1 MNIRATCLLTTL
13 LLLPAAGFSA
23 EQAYTWTDEN
33 GTRHFSEEPP
43 FDETIPAKKID
54 LLPAPSAGT
63 VGGDDDYY
71 SVANQADR
79 MEKKRLENEKLT
91 AERLQAEIEASKA
104 SSEAPT
110 TLQTPDQ
117 ENAQEYTKIYPRYP
131 KQFYKGPQHAPGNKP
146 HPKQPLEPE
155 QLPDQRPTTSIGN

>member
-1 MNIRATCLLTTL
+1 MKIRATCLLTTL

-63 VGGDDDYY
+63 IGGDSDYY

-79 MEKKRLENEKLT
+79 MEKKRLESEKLT

-104 SSEAPT
+104 SSEAET
-110 TLQTPDQ
+110 TVQTPDQ
-117 ENAQEYTKIYPRYP
+117 ENAQGYTNIYPRYP
-131 KQFYKGPQHAPGNKP
+131 KQFNNGPQHRPGNRP
-146 HPKQPLEPE
+146 RPKQPLEP
-155 QLPDQRPTTSIGN
+155 DQRPITSIGK